1 MGKLK
6 TVWKEFNLN
15 RLLFERSLLEKL
27 YVRDENSYMDFIHG
41 QFAEATEFD
50 EGDDSEYDDF

>member
-15 RLLFERSLLEKL
+15 RLWFERSLLEKL
-27 YVRDENSYMDFIHG
+27 QVRDEESYSNFIYD
-41 QFAEATEFD
+41 QFNIASDND
-50 EGDDSEYDDF
+50 EGDNSEYEDF